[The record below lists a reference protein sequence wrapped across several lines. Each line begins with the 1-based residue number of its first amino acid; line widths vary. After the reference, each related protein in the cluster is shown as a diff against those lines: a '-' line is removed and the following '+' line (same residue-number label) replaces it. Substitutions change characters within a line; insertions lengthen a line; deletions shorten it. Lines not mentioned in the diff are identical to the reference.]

1 MIYEL
6 RIYEVVPGRM
16 AALHE
21 RFAIITRGFFSKHG
35 IRVVG
40 YWTDLI
46 GSNDRLTY
54 LIAWESLADRERRW
68 TAFATD
74 PEWIAARNKTEESGP
89 IVARVSNTIMAPTAY
104 SPSV

>member
-16 AALHE
+16 PALHE
-21 RFAIITRGFFSKHG
+21 RFATITTHCFAKHG
-35 IRVVG
+35 IRVLG

-54 LIAWESLADRERRW
+54 LVAWESLADRERRW

-74 PEWIAARNKTEESGP
+74 PEWIAARDKTEESGP
-89 IVARVSNTIMAPTAY
+89 IVARISNTIMAPTAY